1 MKKNLPEIEDK
12 NRQVTP
18 PARVEQQRQETLP
31 IQAPNISAVPLAVA
45 RYASARGGGKATTIA
60 NEMVSKGILTQ
71 NWVDAQRTI
80 AQGNAERNAETAR
93 HKANLAKYDSWDES
107 ERQALQNWL
116 NEGHGGAQ
124 NIYNILSNAILGTT
138 PGYHEMNRSA
148 QVESAY
154 QALGDKYGEGVVAA
168 VAESVQRMMNQ
179 ELTENVGEYAHE
191 AAEGGHIV
199 HDALSV
205 GANLAGGILNPLGI
219 LSNARLRT
227 GQFQNEDPNQ
237 WGNILNTY
245 SDAVREEG
253 AKAAGRNI
261 MNALE
266 VAGRVG
272 KAITGNPSGENLFA
286 PLSLYD
292 TMQERGETGGV
303 DKLGSFA
310 YQGAM
315 NVADSLARLFLAM
328 GTADTLGY
336 TGAAAQTAAKWVTRG
351 LAALST
357 WGPAYTN
364 ALEKGATPG
373 EAAAAATSE
382 AGWEFLTEAMPLDNW
397 FKLAKGGTASVTDA
411 IIGVA
416 KQMGLGILEEETSLL
431 GNYFTQWA
439 ILREKSDYK
448 RSVEHYLGE
457 GLDQKQAEL
466 ATLRD
471 LWGQMKDTAAVAA
484 FGELFGSAGALIN
497 SARTGQTAQGEPN
510 AGAAAMN
517 AIDHYLQMGSVPKDM
532 ANQILQDR
540 DVVRALSQETGIQ
553 ISGRKQVEQAIQQIA
568 NQSVEYQ
575 NNQIQQRNA
584 AAQNQAQAN
593 QQPTVPPATVDTTP
607 AAPAQTPIDRAIA
620 NYRQNG
626 AVTNSMAEAILAD
639 SAALEA
645 LSQQTG
651 LTFEGTKSEQR
662 KAVKGAIE
670 QLSSQSQIQQET
682 QQAQN
687 PAAEEQAQPAAEAPL
702 QSPTAAQQKAPEESP
717 TQRLDRSIQ
726 AALRGETVQP
736 KQTTA
741 AETRPIRKPSEQS
754 NSLPV
759 GARVRANDRG
769 NIGTI
774 VGKDEYGFYRVQFR
788 SREGLTRTITMS
800 PRDITPIG
808 RKPVIKGTGAAEAN
822 FAGKQQFENL
832 LSDENVQ
839 PKRPTDVRD
848 AETLKRDAQG
858 RRVTEFA
865 KNATG
870 ASITPDEMV
879 DLIQKMEGSGVL
891 SFDRRTNAAAM
902 EAAGREISARG
913 VAATRREI
921 AHRVDTGKTKDGDI
935 AQAMMLYAHYANSGD
950 MDNASEMMV
959 DLAAMANR
967 AGRDL
972 QLFRVLRMMTPEGQL
987 LAVQKTI
994 QRSVDRVNR
1003 RRNGRNQVAPV
1014 AIPESMASDYMK
1026 AAKAADGKPADSA
1039 EHKKLAEIENAIYK
1053 YAGSQIPASFIDQ
1066 WNAWRYM
1073 AMLGNAKTQ
1082 IRNIVGNAAFM
1093 PYKYAKDT
1101 ISAALQKVFVKQE
1114 NRTAS
1119 FLNYAS
1125 EEGRALLSWAHEDS
1139 KTDSVRNIL
1148 KGSAKAGD
1156 DMSRSA
1162 IQEGRRIFDYNALE
1176 KAREIIEK
1184 VPEAADMFF
1193 KTPYYDTS
1201 LAGFIHAR
1209 GYTAEQARTGQIP
1222 TQVLTEGREYAIQ
1235 EAMKATFN
1243 DANALSDFFSNLR
1256 YQGDNPVG
1264 KIANAAFEGVMP
1276 FRRTPANIVVRFA
1289 EYSPVGIITTGVR
1302 AGIDLHNGNFSAA
1315 TMIDGLS
1322 ASLTGSAMAVLGYA
1336 LASGMFGYRLRGG
1349 EVDEDEKRRGVQEYA
1364 IEMEVDGQ
1372 MHSYTIDWAAPANLP
1387 LFLGANLYE
1396 VFHDAD
1402 PEANMTKFTRFLYG
1416 CATAF
1421 EPMLELSCLSGI
1433 NDLFESGKYTDG
1445 TALYSAATQI
1455 ATGYFTQGIPAL
1467 LRQTSQVF
1475 QTDKQTT
1482 FANSE
1487 DPLIRGIQKK
1497 AATIPFVGSLFQT
1510 DKVDEWGQTEATG
1523 NLFQRVVNAYFNPG
1537 KSAVIDTSPLE
1548 MEIEELNK
1556 SVPDSVSPPDTPK
1569 TITYTDADGN
1579 RHENHR
1585 LTEQEY
1591 RTLAE
1596 TQGKTAHE
1604 LLTSAIE
1611 SDAYQNLSPEQR
1623 AKVFEYV
1630 YDYAREAGRQ
1640 AAFEGYEANTSS
1652 WMNDIEEQGAAAIIR
1667 HVISGEFDDSLTDL
1681 VDGKDGA
1688 VASMDEA
1695 WNLYDSLSA
1704 TEQQRLLEESGGRV
1718 EYFIRASASGVET
1731 ETFADLYM
1739 AYRNIDGQDMSVSEK
1754 ANAWRN
1760 ELQKAYESG
1769 DITARQRETLK
1780 KYMVF
1785 RYSGV
1790 VETDKYDAMTSAG
1803 LNASEA
1809 YTVVNLVAGLGS
1821 NAKDIK
1827 KAEAIVGA
1835 PLSEGDTL
1843 IALYT
1848 YLSDAQEKNL
1858 GEMIDL
1864 GYTADD
1870 YVRAWRLYSDES
1882 GTGKKAR
1889 VIQNLM
1895 KEFGIDWS
1903 AASAIYKIYYS

>member
-45 RYASARGGGKATTIA
+45 RYASATGGGKATTIA

-71 NWVDAQRTI
+71 NQVGAQRTI

-116 NEGHGGAQ
+116 NEGQGGAQ
-124 NIYNILSNAILGTT
+124 NIYNAWTNAIMGTT

-148 QVESAY
+148 KVESAY
-154 QALGDKYGEGVVAA
+154 QALGDKYGEDVVAA

-245 SDAVREEG
+245 SGAVREEG

-272 KAITGNPSGENLFA
+272 QAITGNPSGENLFA

-292 TMQERGETGGV
+292 TMKERGETGGV

-315 NVADSLARLFLAM
+315 STADSLARLFLGM

-336 TGAAAQTAAKWVTRG
+336 TGAAAQTAAKWVARG

-416 KQMGLGILEEETSLL
+416 KQTGLGILEEEISLL

-439 ILREKSDYK
+439 ILRDKSDYK
-448 RSVEHYLGE
+448 QSVEHYLGE

-575 NNQIQQRNA
+575 NGQIQQRNA

-593 QQPTVPPATVDTTP
+593 QQPTVPPATVEETP
-607 AAPAQTPIDRAIA
+607 AASTQTPIDRAIA

-670 QLSSQSQIQQET
+670 QLSSQSQNQQEA

-687 PAAEEQAQPAAEAPL
+687 PAAEEQAQPAAEAPP
-702 QSPTAAQQKAPEESP
+702 QSPAAAQQEAPEESP

-736 KQTTA
+736 KQTVA
-741 AETRPIRKPSEQS
+741 NESKPE
-754 NSLPV
+754 V
-759 GARVRANDRG
+759 
-769 NIGTI
+769 
-774 VGKDEYGFYRVQFR
+774 
-788 SREGLTRTITMS
+788 
-800 PRDITPIG
+800 
-808 RKPVIKGTGAAEAN
+808 KGTGAAEAN
-822 FAGKQQFENL
+822 FTGKQQFENL
-832 LSDENVQ
+832 LSDDNVQ

-879 DLIQKMEGSGVL
+879 DLIQKMEGDGLL

-913 VAATRREI
+913 VEETRRQI

-935 AQAMMLYAHYANSGD
+935 AQAMMLYAHYANNGD

-1053 YAGSQIPASFIDQ
+1053 YAGSQIPASFIDK

-1162 IQEGRRIFDYNALE
+1162 IQEGRRIFNNNALE

-1184 VPEAADMFF
+1184 VPEATDMFF

-1289 EYSPVGIITTGVR
+1289 EYSPFGILTTAYR
-1302 AGIDLHNGNFSAA
+1302 AGRDLYNGNFSAA

-1322 ASLTGSAMAVLGYA
+1322 ATLTGSAMAVLGYA

-1364 IEMEVDGQ
+1364 IEMEVNGQ

-1402 PEANMTKFTRFLYG
+1402 PEANLTKFTRFLYG
-1416 CATAF
+1416 CTTAF

-1433 NDLFESGKYTDG
+1433 NDLFESAKYTDG
-1445 TALYSAATQI
+1445 TALYSAAAQI

-1467 LRQTSQVF
+1467 LRQTSQAF
-1475 QTDKQTT
+1475 QTDRQTT

-1497 AATIPFVGSLFQT
+1497 AAAIPFVGSLFQT

-1537 KSAVIDTSPLE
+1537 KSTVIDTSPLE

-1630 YDYAREAGRQ
+1630 YDYARETGRQ

-1652 WMNDIEEQGAAAIIR
+1652 WMNDIEKQGAAAIIR
-1667 HVISGEFDDSLTDL
+1667 HVITGEFDDSLTDL

-1739 AYRNIDGQDMSVSEK
+1739 AYRNIDGQDMSASEK

-1769 DITARQRETLK
+1769 DITAMQRETLK
-1780 KYMVF
+1780 KNMVF

-1835 PLSEGDTL
+1835 TLSEGDTL
-1843 IALYT
+1843 TALYT
-1848 YLSDAQEKNL
+1848 YLSDAQNKNL